1 MRAGKSLLLPL
12 LIIFILA
19 FVVRIFPAV
28 WSPYPYNID
37 GLGEAS
43 FSQSICQTGGLA
55 TPLDA
60 GYWDSYIIKMPFL
73 DGLIATVSSLV
84 GVGPLL
90 LAQPIIAAIGAMSC
104 VAGALVVHMI
114 TESRRASVLAGMFL
128 ALLGTYVFCTTSAW
142 KETLG
147 LAMMVMI
154 AGLFLK
160 RNDNRIRILL
170 TTALLMMTFVH
181 HHSATITYIFFII
194 AVSGEAFLAWR
205 KRQWSW
211 KNSADILTGVSLLAL
226 AEIYYSG
233 IELPYYDFIKPE
245 TDLYL
250 LIAVL
255 VAVIILMFALLSGSR
270 ASAKRQYLKIIIP
283 VGAIAL
289 LLLTNFRSLFT
300 GIPTTESPVLM
311 FGIAYVLLAV
321 PMWFG
326 AERMLGSD
334 QKSTPML
341 LAAILAPLTMI
352 AFAFLRGLDPTSHM
366 IVYRTFDFLDLGM
379 AALFAGG
386 VLILLKNVRKAVPV
400 FVVILLMILAATTP
414 LAFQTQELFGVQN
427 QTFSYEVDSY
437 HILKSLSNV
446 TSFDSDQR
454 IGTSAGL
461 LVNFSGGTDLAYR
474 IDTGRTTSSYHWLV
488 VEKSWTSTGAQ
499 EFPFGQRVLEEQQLT
514 DFLTEKNVILIAG
527 PSESQL
533 VAATNPN

>member
-1 MRAGKSLLLPL
+1 MKAGKSLLLPL
-12 LIIFILA
+12 LVIFILA

-37 GLGEAS
+37 GLGEAN
-43 FSQSICQTGGLA
+43 FSQSIYRTGGLA

-60 GYWDSYIIKMPFL
+60 GYWDSYILKMPFL
-73 DGLIATVSSLV
+73 DVIIATVSSLS
-84 GVGPLL
+84 GTEPLL
-90 LAQPIIAAIGAMSC
+90 LAQSIIAVIGAMSC

-142 KETLG
+142 KEALG
-147 LAMMVMI
+147 LTMMIVI

-160 RNDNRIRILL
+160 RDDIRIRILL
-170 TTALLMMTFVH
+170 TMALLMMTFVH
-181 HHSATITYIFFII
+181 HHSATITYLFFII
-194 AVSGEAFLAWR
+194 AASGEAFLAWR

-211 KNSADILTGVSLLAL
+211 KNSADILTGVSLFVL
-226 AEIYYSG
+226 AEIYYSD

-255 VAVIILMFALLSGSR
+255 VAMIMLMFALLSGSR
-270 ASAKRQYLKIIIP
+270 AAAKRQYLKIVIP

-289 LLLTNFRSLFT
+289 LLLTYFRSLFT

-311 FGIAYVLLAV
+311 FGTAYVLLAV

-326 AERMLGSD
+326 AGRMLGSD
-334 QKSTPML
+334 QKSTPMI

-352 AFAFLRGLDPTSHM
+352 SFAFLRGLDPTSHM
-366 IVYRTFDFLDLGM
+366 IVYRTFDFLDLAM
-379 AALFAGG
+379 AILFAGG
-386 VLILLKNVRKAVPV
+386 VLILLKNLRKAVPV
-400 FVVILLMILAATTP
+400 LVIILLMILAATAP

-427 QTFSYEVDSY
+427 QTYSYEVDSY
-437 HILKSLSNV
+437 RILKSLSNV
-446 TSFDSDQR
+446 TTFDSDQR
-454 IGTSAGL
+454 IGTSVGL
-461 LVNFSGGTDLAYR
+461 LENFSHGTDLAYR
-474 IDTGRTTSSYHWLV
+474 IDTGRTTSGYHWLV
-488 VEKSWTSTGAQ
+488 VEKSWTTTGAQ
-499 EFPFGQRVLEEQQLT
+499 EFPFGRRVLDEQQLT
-514 DFLTEKNVILIAG
+514 DFLNEKNVILIAG
-527 PSESQL
+527 PCENQL

>member
-1 MRAGKSLLLPL
+1 MKAGKSLLLPL

-19 FVVRIFPAV
+19 FAIRMVPAI

-43 FSQSICQTGGLA
+43 FSQSIYRTGTL
-55 TPLDA
+55 TVPLDA

-84 GVGPLL
+84 GVDPLL
-90 LAQPIIAAIGAMSC
+90 MAQPVIAVIGAMSC
-104 VAGALVVHMI
+104 VAGALVVHMV

-147 LAMMVMI
+147 LAMIVVI

-160 RNDNRIRILL
+160 RSDNRIRILL
-170 TTALLMMTFVH
+170 TMALLMMTFVH
-181 HHSATITYIFFII
+181 HHSATLTYLFFII
-194 AVSGEAFLAWR
+194 AASGEAFLAWR
-205 KRQWSW
+205 RKQWSW
-211 KNSADILTGVSLLAL
+211 KNSADILTGASLFVL
-226 AEIYYSG
+226 AEVYYSD

-255 VAVIILMFALLSGSR
+255 LAMIIVVFVLLSGSR

-283 VGAIAL
+283 LGAIAL

-311 FGIAYVLLAV
+311 FGIAYLLLAV

-326 AERMLGSD
+326 AQRMLGPD
-334 QKSTPML
+334 QRSTPVL
-341 LAAILAPLTMI
+341 LAAIFAPLTMI
-352 AFAFLRGLDPTSHM
+352 SFAFLRGLDPTSHM

-386 VLILLKNVRKAVPV
+386 ALLLLKNLRKSIPV
-400 FVVILLMILAATTP
+400 FVVILLLILAATTP
-414 LAFQTQELFGVQN
+414 LAFQTQGLFGVQN
-427 QTFSYEVDSY
+427 QTYSYEVDSY
-437 HILKSLSNV
+437 QILKSISNG
-446 TSFDSDQR
+446 TTFDSDQR
-454 IGTSAGL
+454 IGTSAKIL
-461 LVNFSGGTDLAYR
+461 ENLSGGTDLAFR
-474 IDTGRTTSSYHWLV
+474 IDTGRSTSEYNWLV
-488 VEKSWTSTGAQ
+488 VESSWTSVGAQ
-499 EFPFGQRVLEEQQLT
+499 EFPFGQRVLEEQQLA
-514 DFLTEKNVILIAG
+514 DFLAEKNVILIAG
-527 PSESQL
+527 PSDNQL
-533 VAATNPN
+533 IAATNPS